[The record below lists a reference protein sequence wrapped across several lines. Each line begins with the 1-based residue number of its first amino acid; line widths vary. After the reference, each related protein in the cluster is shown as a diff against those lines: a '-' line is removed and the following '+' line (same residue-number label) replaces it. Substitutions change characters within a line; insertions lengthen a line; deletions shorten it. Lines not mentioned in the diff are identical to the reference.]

1 MAKLIIQKQDII
13 DNYRLLQKH
22 CGVPIIPVLKAN
34 GYGLG
39 AQGLFEILKGEG
51 CSLVAV
57 SRLEEALSLSGQ
69 GVEILLLSCV
79 GENAISAILEKE
91 ITCTVGDLAFAQE
104 LSKQAI
110 AQGKKAKVHIKIDT
124 GMGRFGFLPAEID
137 AVAAVFAQ
145 KGLEICGIFSHLS
158 SAFLADGSAQKQ
170 KALFDGVC
178 QELTNRGLQV
188 PMRHIA
194 NSTAAV
200 KGGFALDAAR
210 IGSALIGRLPIATTL
225 PLKQAERLEAEVLS
239 VRTLPAGSNIGYG
252 SVYKLK
258 KETTVAV
265 VGLGSADGFYQSERR
280 DLFRLMDIAR
290 YLFHDLKLLLKKPAV
305 FGTVDGKI
313 AKMIGRPATTH
324 SFFDVSGL
332 DIRPGQTMVIALSP
346 LQINGTVERIYE

>member
-1 MAKLIIQKQDII
+1 MAQLIVQKQDVI
-13 DNYRLLQKH
+13 DNYRLLQQH
-22 CGVPIIPVLKAN
+22 CGVPLIPVLKAN

-39 AQGLFEILKGEG
+39 AQGLLELLKEEG
-51 CSLVAV
+51 CPMVAV
-57 SRLEEALSLSGQ
+57 SRLEEALPLSGQ

-79 GENAISAILEKE
+79 GENAIPAILEKE
-91 ITCTVGDLAFAQE
+91 LTCAIGDVAFAE
-104 LSKQAI
+104 ALSAQAL
-110 AQGKKAKVHIKIDT
+110 AAGKKARAHIKIDT
-124 GMGRFGFLPAEID
+124 GMGRFGFFPAETD
-137 AVAAVFAQ
+137 AMAAVFGLE
-145 KGLEICGIFSHLS
+145 GLEICGIFSHLS
-158 SAFLADGSAQKQ
+158 SAFLADGSAQRQ
-170 KALFDGVC
+170 LALFNDACAALEQKGIA
-178 QELTNRGLQV
+178 L

-200 KGGFALDAAR
+200 KGGFTLDGVR

-225 PLKQAERLEAEVLS
+225 PLKHPERLEAEVLS

-265 VGLGSADGFYQSERR
+265 VGLGSADGLYQSERR
-280 DLFRLMDIAR
+280 DLFRPMDIAR
-290 YLFHDLKLLLKKPAV
+290 YLFHDLKLLLKKPAI

-332 DIRPGQTMVIALSP
+332 DIRAGEKMVIPLSP

>member
-1 MAKLIIQKQDII
+1 MAQLIVQKQDII
-13 DNYRLLQKH
+13 ENYRLLQAH

-39 AQGLFEILKGEG
+39 AQGLFAILKGEG
-51 CSLVAV
+51 CSLFAV
-57 SRLEEALSLSGQ
+57 SRLEEALPLSGQ
-69 GVEILLLSCV
+69 GAEILLLSCV
-79 GENAISAILEKE
+79 GAEAIPTLLEKE

-104 LSKQAI
+104 LSAQAL

-158 SAFLADGSAQKQ
+158 SAFLQNGSAQKQ
-170 KALFDGVC
+170 KALFDGLC
-178 QELTNRGLQV
+178 EELTNRGLQV
-188 PMRHIA
+188 PMRHLA

-200 KGGFALDAAR
+200 KGGFAMDAVR
-210 IGSALIGRLPIATTL
+210 IGSALIGRLPIATAL
-225 PLKQAERLEAEVLS
+225 PLKHAERLEAEVLS

-252 SVYKLK
+252 SVYTLK

-265 VGLGSADGFYQSERR
+265 VGIGSADGFYQSERR
-280 DLFRLMDIAR
+280 DLFRLLDIAR

-305 FGTVDGKI
+305 FGVVDGKI

-332 DIRPGQTMVIALSP
+332 DIRPGQKMVIGLSP